1 MHHLG
6 SYTQGAA
13 GALLALLISATASA
27 ELYQWTDENG
37 RVHFGDRAP
46 DQQQAQSLTLESQ
59 PQRERFRL
67 QIKSTGFTLSDAAMN
82 RVEQGLA
89 QIHHTY
95 RTTFNLD
102 VRGVA
107 EVNLY
112 LLADKPRFDAWLE
125 ERRPGTPSRPY
136 AGVFL
141 PGENEVGVWAYGP
154 EEEIVNTILHES
166 SHVIMFQMAPRA
178 PVWIQEGMAQYF
190 STIAPTS
197 DGKLR
202 ITPLPHAR
210 DLIRTWREEK
220 RLISLRDYL
229 GISESQWRKLAHQ
242 QNAIPYTLAWAL
254 VYFMMSEPV
263 GQQTLRRILHD
274 LEKSGQWPTLET
286 LDMRYPGGL
295 PQLEYAF
302 FRWAQG
308 DMPAQILAR

>member
-1 MHHLG
+1 M
-6 SYTQGAA
+6 A
-13 GALLALLISATASA
+13 GFRQHAGRVALALSTFLASAVVTA

-46 DQQQAQSLTLESQ
+46 QAQQAQSISVDKQ

-67 QIKSTGFTLSDAAMN
+67 NVKSTEFTLSDAAMS

-89 QIHHTY
+89 EIHHTY
-95 RTTFNLD
+95 RNTFRLD

-107 EVNLY
+107 EVNLH
-112 LLADKPRFDAWLE
+112 LLADKPSFDRWLE
-125 ERRPGTPSRPY
+125 TRRPGTPSRPY

-141 PGENEVGVWAYGP
+141 PAENEVGVWAYGP
-154 EEEIVNTILHES
+154 EEEIVATILHES

-190 STIAPTS
+190 STIRPTA
-197 DGKLR
+197 DGNLE
-202 ITPLPHAR
+202 ITPLPRAQE
-210 DLIRTWREEK
+210 LIRTWREEK

-274 LEKSGQWPTLET
+274 LEKSGQWPTIES

-295 PQLEYAF
+295 PQLEYGF

-308 DMPAQILAR
+308 DMPAQILER